1 MKHPGRM
8 VQLLLSTVMAKPAT
22 TRYPAEK
29 YTMPAKFRGKLMF
42 VAEKCIGCKLCMK
55 DCPTAAIEIKKV
67 GDKRFECVV
76 DCSKCIYC
84 AQCVDSCPKKALEAT
99 GDFELA
105 QIQRGKLVV
114 TFEAAPAAAAPAPAA
129 KPAAAVTPAAAPAAP
144 AAPEKPAGEQPK
156 V

>member
-8 VQLLLSTVMAKPAT
+8 VQLLLSTVMSKPAT
-22 TRYPAEK
+22 TQYPAVK
-29 YTMPAKFRGKLMF
+29 ITMPDKFRGKLQF

-55 DCPTAAIEIKKV
+55 DCPTNAIQIKKV
-67 GDKRFECVV
+67 GEKRFDCIV

-105 QIQRGKLVV
+105 QIQRSKLVV
-114 TFEAAPAAAAPAPAA
+114 TFPAAAAP
-129 KPAAAVTPAAAPAAP
+129 VTAAAPAVPVPAAAAPGPGAAP
-144 AAPEKPAGEQPK
+144 AKPAGEQAK
-156 V
+156 S